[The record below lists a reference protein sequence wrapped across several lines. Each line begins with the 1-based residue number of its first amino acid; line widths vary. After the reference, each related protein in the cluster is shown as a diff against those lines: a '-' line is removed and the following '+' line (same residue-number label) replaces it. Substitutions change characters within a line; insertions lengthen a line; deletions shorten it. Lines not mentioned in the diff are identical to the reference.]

1 MQTAEYAPI
10 LETKSSSPAC
20 KSAAKVVGFSPA
32 HVDSSSGG
40 GCVKDDGGN
49 LVLVKDQDE
58 NCYITSLINSKKHKV
73 PVGLIIGY

>member
-1 MQTAEYAPI
+1 M
-10 LETKSSSPAC
+10 
-20 KSAAKVVGFSPA
+20 
-32 HVDSSSGG
+32 
-40 GCVKDDGGN
+40 KDDGGN